1 MVSPVRV
8 GQPAP
13 GILLRLDTQT
23 TVDDNGTRPM
33 MERRRREDTVSHPDQ
48 LELRIDVGPMPAV
61 WCTDPAALSLGLQ
74 SGRDDI
80 VRGTAL
86 EDGIR
91 FEVSIGVKQGRDG
104 DPDFTGP
111 LVHGR
116 PGERFLYLSW
126 GHVTAHSEHDMFRRS
141 GDSSS
146 TSARCPARSGRRP
159 VSRGRTSSAARS
171 QLRSAA
177 RGPTARPTAVRQRC
191 AGNSPTR
198 RSAFCLDSVVYYR
211 V

>member
-1 MVSPVRV
+1 M
-8 GQPAP
+8 
-13 GILLRLDTQT
+13 
-23 TVDDNGTRPM
+23 
-33 MERRRREDTVSHPDQ
+33 SHTDQ
-48 LELRIDVGPMPAV
+48 LELRIDVGLMPAV

-91 FEVSIGVKQGRDG
+91 FEVSVGVKQVRAG

-126 GHVTAHSEHDMFRRS
+126 GHVTAHSEHDMFRRLKLYLS
-141 GDSSS
+141 
-146 TSARCPARSGRRP
+146 P
-159 VSRGRTSSAARS
+159 VSRKDWSSPGVTWAQVKRGSITTSVSGS
-171 QLRSAA
+171 
-177 RGPTARPTAVRQRC
+177 GPDGTPQCGTAEVRW
-191 AGNSPTR
+191 T
-198 RSAFCLDSVVYYR
+198 
-211 V
+211 